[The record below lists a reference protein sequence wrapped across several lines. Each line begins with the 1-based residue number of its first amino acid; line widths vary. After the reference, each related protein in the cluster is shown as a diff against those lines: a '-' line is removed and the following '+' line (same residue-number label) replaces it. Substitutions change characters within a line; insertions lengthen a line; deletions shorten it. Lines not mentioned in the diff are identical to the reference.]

1 MGPALVL
8 GAIGFVAGSSLALVL
23 ASFWLLAWS
32 MPLSRAGDEA
42 VAGLGLTALLRRVAG
57 IALVVGAT
65 LTLASAGVLLIDTL
79 FVLPGAVVQ
88 VIVGWKTYRRWSLW
102 SWVGV
107 GCAFWG
113 VWLGLLMT
121 TGIVGPIAWGAVV
134 VNVLA
139 VATSVAVAVLTSR
152 NCGSDVV

>member
-1 MGPALVL
+1 
-8 GAIGFVAGSSLALVL
+8 
-23 ASFWLLAWS
+23 
-32 MPLSRAGDEA
+32 MPLSRAGDEPT
-42 VAGLGLTALLRRVAG
+42 AGRGSAALLRRVAG
-57 IALVVGAT
+57 IALVAGAT

-79 FVLPGAVVQ
+79 FVLPVAVVQ
-88 VIVGWKTYRRWSLW
+88 VIVGLRTYRRWSSW
-102 SWVGV
+102 TWVGV

-139 VATSVAVAVLTSR
+139 VTTSGAVAVSTSR
-152 NCGSDVV
+152 NRGSDVV